1 MKSNIVIYY
10 ILTTFFLIVAAMYTV
25 WHMISYNGEIEW
37 AGSMALLACSILFAF
52 IAYYLNLHYK
62 KQGGELTEDLLEA
75 DIDDGD
81 PEIGEFSPWSWW
93 PIILAGAI
101 RSCCAG
107 TRYRVLLLA
116 VVLLNPLYCC
126 GCCGIGLR
134 ILSRLLRS
142 LTARGVRLH
151 SSSAGS
157 GHSEPAERF
166 YMGAL
171 ADSHKHCQD
180 R

>member
-101 RSCCAG
+101 
-107 TRYRVLLLA
+107 
-116 VVLLNPLYCC
+116 
-126 GCCGIGLR
+126 
-134 ILSRLLRS
+134 
-142 LTARGVRLH
+142 
-151 SSSAGS
+151 
-157 GHSEPAERF
+157 
-166 YMGAL
+166 AL
-171 ADSHKHCQD
+171 AALGLATGFFFWLSFFSIPFIVVGVVGLVYEYY
-180 R
+180 RGYFAR